1 MGPAE
6 GLPGTPYSGRHKGEP
21 EIRGA
26 RRRGNMPLAGERRR
40 RNALIGRVTTGKL
53 SPLLNVEV
61 FAHFYDKV
69 NSDV

>member
-1 MGPAE
+1 
-6 GLPGTPYSGRHKGEP
+6 
-21 EIRGA
+21 
-26 RRRGNMPLAGERRR
+26 MPLAGERRR
-40 RNALIGRVTTGKL
+40 RNALIGRVPTGKL

>member
-1 MGPAE
+1 
-6 GLPGTPYSGRHKGEP
+6 
-21 EIRGA
+21 
-26 RRRGNMPLAGERRR
+26 MPLAGERRR